1 MQHAGAGGGSPGDQQ
16 ENTSTN
22 DGVMR
27 RRGAG
32 RLSVEEYPVATCNI
46 FESPISKKLC
56 SVAQVDDIFGVGNT
70 HTSRGQLSDEP
81 YSRKYKEEINNTP
94 KRKLSLL
101 QDGASQS
108 PSLGT
113 AQLSD
118 QWKPACD
125 SPAKR
130 MKLILFD

>member
-70 HTSRGQLSDEP
+70 HTSEGQLSDEP
-81 YSRKYKEEINNTP
+81 YNSKYKEEMNCTP
-94 KRKLSLL
+94 KR
-101 QDGASQS
+101 
-108 PSLGT
+108 
-113 AQLSD
+113 
-118 QWKPACD
+118 
-125 SPAKR
+125 
-130 MKLILFD
+130 